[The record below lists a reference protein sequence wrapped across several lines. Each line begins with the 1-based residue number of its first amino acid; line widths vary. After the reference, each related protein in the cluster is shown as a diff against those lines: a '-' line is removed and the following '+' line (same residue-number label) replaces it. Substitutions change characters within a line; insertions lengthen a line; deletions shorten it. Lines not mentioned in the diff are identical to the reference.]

1 MLTLCSRI
9 DVQSCSVFGF
19 CCFWHLPH
27 FCSTTLS
34 SAMHFTTG
42 RHEFASTDR
51 HFDSLLFIEELNFDV
66 YFFSSSLIFMSPSIE
81 PLGFWEVLWA
91 VGVTNSVVKFI
102 FMGLKCLI
110 LILPP
115 SMAAYR
121 TQVSITKRQ
130 SWIQL
135 NHNYIIVMVL
145 ITGMCVLSANVRV
158 VMLIQY

>member
-1 MLTLCSRI
+1 
-9 DVQSCSVFGF
+9 
-19 CCFWHLPH
+19 
-27 FCSTTLS
+27 
-34 SAMHFTTG
+34 MHFTTG

-130 SWIQL
+130 S
-135 NHNYIIVMVL
+135 
-145 ITGMCVLSANVRV
+145 
-158 VMLIQY
+158 